1 MSRVAP
7 AAGRRAFTLVEVVVA
22 LLLLAVGVAVAL
34 GILQGRTGMAAATAA
49 LLEQPAALRAL
60 ELALDLE
67 GADALREELREGS
80 GWRACWME
88 MTPEGPLWR
97 ITATGTVRNP
107 GSFIHVAV
115 LKPEGVLP
123 EEGPLRLRV
132 RLGWVDAQGDGEDFE
147 ALRRRAGSPGSPLD
161 VPILIKR

>member
-1 MSRVAP
+1 
-7 AAGRRAFTLVEVVVA
+7 VA

-115 LKPEGVLP
+115 LKPECVLP